1 MPSRDAVKLDLVT
14 ASIGG
19 RLNGME
25 IDAHS
30 IRVTERQGSRQPVS
44 FHQET
49 SGLEDPA
56 ACGNGVR
63 TYNKVDIIVLPRLT
77 PQKRVD
83 SPAPVEPGVNSRGL
97 KLAQHS

>member
-25 IDAHS
+25 IDAHPV
-30 IRVTERQGSRQPVS
+30 RVTERQGGGQPVS

-49 SGLEDPA
+49 TGLEDCA
-56 ACGNGVR
+56 TCGNGVR
-63 TYNKVDIIVLPRLT
+63 RYDEVKIVVRPGLT
-77 PQKRVD
+77 PQ
-83 SPAPVEPGVNSRGL
+83 
-97 KLAQHS
+97 